1 MKTAYAYARFSSD
14 NQREESIDAQLR
26 AISEF
31 CDMNN
36 IRILRIF
43 KDEAFSARTD
53 KRPAFQELF
62 GLIKDH
68 PADLLIV
75 HKLDRFARNRA
86 DAAFY
91 RQKLKEAGMK
101 LVSVLERLDDAP
113 ESIILEGV
121 LESINEY
128 YSANLAR
135 ETKKGMRENAMKGV
149 RNGGKAPIGYM
160 IEKQHL
166 IPNKDA
172 DKVKELFRMYAD
184 GASYKEM
191 TEFSGIDAR
200 NIYNIFNNQVYL
212 GHLVSGDIIFKN
224 AHNALVDQATWDL
237 CQKRLKA
244 HLNAANRARVNYLLS
259 GVIICGTCGKRMH
272 GYTSNGHSY
281 YGCRTKGCK
290 NYRKKDLEER
300 VINELQ
306 KAFVPTAEIK
316 AKFYRLV
323 CDKVNSRAKIEE
335 ANKANSALSK
345 RISKLLNAVQYA
357 DAESA
362 EYLLNQVKDLKSQ
375 MVKVPK
381 PVEVS
386 KEACDA
392 LIDTFA
398 NISEMSDDE
407 KKSILRQTL
416 DCIIVKED
424 SVDLVINRHRGLYVT
439 ITKGRI

>member
-14 NQREESIDAQLR
+14 NQREESITAQMR
-26 AISEF
+26 AIHEY
-31 CDMNN
+31 CDTHD
-36 IRILRIF
+36 IKIIQEF

-62 GLIKDH
+62 QRIKEH
-68 PADLLIV
+68 PADYLIV
-75 HKLDRFARNRA
+75 HKLDRFARNRY

-91 RQKLKEAGMK
+91 RKLLQEAGMR
-101 LVSVLERLDDAP
+101 LVSVLERMDDAP

-135 ETKKGMRENAMKGV
+135 ETRKGMKENIMRGI

-160 IEKQHL
+160 SEKQHL

-172 DKVKELFRMYAD
+172 GTVKELFRMYAN

-191 TEFSGIDAR
+191 VEYSGIDPR
-200 NIYNIFNNQVYL
+200 NIYNILNNPVYL

-224 AHNALVDQATWDL
+224 AHTALVTQDTWDAV
-237 CQKRLKA
+237 QRRLKS
-244 HLNAANRARVNYLLS
+244 HLNAANRAKVDYMLS
-259 GVIICGTCGKRMH
+259 GVIVCGSCGKRMH
-272 GYTSNGHSY
+272 GYSTNGHSY

-306 KAFVPTAEIK
+306 KAFVPTDEIK
-316 AKFYRLV
+316 AVFYRLIL
-323 CDKVNSRAKIEE
+323 DKVNNQERIKE

-345 RISKLLNAVQYA
+345 RITKLLNAVQYA
-357 DAESA
+357 DSESA
-362 EYLLNQVKDLKSQ
+362 EYLLNQVKELKAK

-392 LIDTFA
+392 LIDAFSH
-398 NISEMSDDE
+398 ISDMTDE
-407 KKSILRQTL
+407 QKKTILRQMV

-424 SVDLVINRHRGLYVT
+424 SVDLVINKDRGLYVT